1 MMRRTW
7 QARTPMNLC
16 SRGCL
21 PSRSATIHT
30 TDPARGQSRDTVPQP
45 RTQPHFQEVTQD
57 RKSGKEQLRVQ
68 ETEPPGQGMWGSA
81 GGWEGDRKEVAPG
94 CGCQERGTWQKT
106 AYDDSW
112 GNQKLL
118 RTVLELTQRRAGP
131 KSSPRVW
138 VWRPHHCSFCCPPGT
153 GNLWPCGGP
162 GLSSRQ
168 RVRTK

>member
-7 QARTPMNLC
+7 QAQTPMRLC
-16 SRGCL
+16 SGGCL
-21 PSRSATIHT
+21 RSRSATRHT
-30 TDPARGQSRDTVPQP
+30 TDPARRQSRDTVPQP

-68 ETEPPGQGMWGSA
+68 ETPGQGMWGSA
-81 GGWEGDRKEVAPG
+81 GGWEGDKTEVAPG
-94 CGCQERGTWQKT
+94 CACQERGTWQKT
-106 AYDDSW
+106 AYDESW

-131 KSSPRVW
+131 KFSPRVW
-138 VWRPHHCSFCCPPGT
+138 VWRPRHPPGT
-153 GNLWPCGGP
+153 GNLQPCGGP

-168 RVRTK
+168 RVRTR